1 MSVERSRFS
10 FEISELGVEIGT
22 LVCPSETLERRCL
35 SWVMPDNR
43 HDELSGSRIYGLR
56 ASLLSEIV
64 TLSDEVVELIRGRDN
79 ILVGLWW
86 FFGGGR
92 RGWCGS

>member
-1 MSVERSRFS
+1 MSVERSHFS
-10 FEISELGVEIGT
+10 FEISELGVE

-43 HDELSGSRIYGLR
+43 RDELSGSRIYGLR
-56 ASLLSEIV
+56 ASLLSEMV
-64 TLSDEVVELIRGRDN
+64 TLSDEVVELIRGGDN

-92 RGWCGS
+92 RG

>member
-1 MSVERSRFS
+1 
-10 FEISELGVEIGT
+10 
-22 LVCPSETLERRCL
+22 
-35 SWVMPDNR
+35 MPDNR
-43 HDELSGSRIYGLR
+43 HDELSGSGIYGLR
-56 ASLLSEIV
+56 ASLLSEMV
-64 TLSDEVVELIRGRDN
+64 TLSDEVVELIRGGDN